1 MCRRCWQEGHFQNE
15 CKNLPLCYFYHDSGH
30 MSTHCQEAKAQRHGL
45 SMYGFGLPGQDFYY
59 IQILEKKG

>member
-1 MCRRCWQEGHFQNE
+1 
-15 CKNLPLCYFYHDSGH
+15 